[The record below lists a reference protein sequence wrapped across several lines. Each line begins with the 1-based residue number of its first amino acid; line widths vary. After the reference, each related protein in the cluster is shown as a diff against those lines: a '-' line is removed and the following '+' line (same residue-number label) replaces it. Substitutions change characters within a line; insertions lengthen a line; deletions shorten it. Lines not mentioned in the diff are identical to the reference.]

1 MDPKM
6 NIQTFKAEYPAIAEA
21 LIAEGKASVDAD
33 KLRAEGHET
42 GKAEGHANGAS
53 AERNRIQA
61 IFALQTPGHEAL
73 IKDAMFDGQSTAGDV
88 ATKIV
93 AADNAARG
101 NKLDALRKDGAAVGQ
116 VQPGAA
122 NLLRSDIVAEDKNL
136 PVEGRCKAKWD
147 KDPAVRAEFTSLET
161 YTAFVKAEES
171 GRVRLVGRKSA

>member
-1 MDPKM
+1 MDI
-6 NIQTFKAEYPAIAEA
+6 NLESFKKEYPDIAQAVLEEGRA
-21 LIAEGKASVDAD
+21 LGAAEGLEK
-33 KLRAEGHET
+33 
-42 GKAEGHANGAS
+42 GKAEGVQAAVA
-53 AERNRIQA
+53 AERERINS
-61 IFALQTPGHEAL
+61 IFALNSPGHEDL
-73 IKDAMFDGQSTAGDV
+73 IKAAMFDGTSTAGDV
-88 ATKIV
+88 AMKIV

-122 NLLRSDIVAEDKNL
+122 NLPRSDIVAEDKNL
-136 PVEGRCKAKWD
+136 PVEERCKSKWD

>member
-21 LIAEGKASVDAD
+21 LIAEGKTSVDAD
-33 KLRAEGHET
+33 KLRAEGHEK
-42 GKAEGHANGAS
+42 GKAEGHAAGAS

-73 IKDAMFDGQSTAGDV
+73 IKNAMFDGQSTAGD
-88 ATKIV
+88 AAQKIV
-93 AADNAARG
+93 AADNATRG
-101 NKLDALRKDGAAVGQ
+101 NKLDALRKDGAEAGK

-122 NLLRSDIVAEDKNL
+122 NLPRADTGADDKNL
-136 PVEGRCKAKWD
+136 PVEERCKAKWD
-147 KDPAVRAEFTSLET
+147 KDPTVRSEFTSIGA

-171 GRVRLVGRKSA
+171 GRLRIAGRKSA